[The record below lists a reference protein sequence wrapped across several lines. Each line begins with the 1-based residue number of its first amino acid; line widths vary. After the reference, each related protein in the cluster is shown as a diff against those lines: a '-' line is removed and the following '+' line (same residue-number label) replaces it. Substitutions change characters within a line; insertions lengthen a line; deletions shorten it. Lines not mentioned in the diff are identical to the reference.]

1 MKSKVTPVIVTVM
14 AVTLILT
21 LDENSIIYS
30 H

>member
-21 LDENSIIYS
+21 LDENPIIYS